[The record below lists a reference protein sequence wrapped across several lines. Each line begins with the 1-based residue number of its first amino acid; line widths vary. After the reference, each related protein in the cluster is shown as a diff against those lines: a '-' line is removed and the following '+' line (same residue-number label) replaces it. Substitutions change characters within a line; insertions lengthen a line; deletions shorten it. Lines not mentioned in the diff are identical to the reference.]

1 MNFEVAGDSASAIS
15 KGLLINLRLHKHCWT
30 CIMDHHHGKTRRKTY
45 GDGGGAAPNPM
56 VDGRKMEYQYH
67 RSLSQVGIGK
77 GSGRRLLP
85 ASYFSL
91 ESLLLLI
98 CLTASLLILPLILP
112 PLPPPPFLL
121 LLLPIGILLVL
132 MFLAFMPSNVRD
144 ITYTYV

>member
-1 MNFEVAGDSASAIS
+1 MSSGHTESGTKFSRSI
-15 KGLLINLRLHKHCWT
+15 INLQDRCSSN
-30 CIMDHHHGKTRRKTY
+30 IMDMRSRKLSVSSPSPHHHRVEKKK
-45 GDGGGAAPNPM
+45 
-56 VDGRKMEYQYH
+56 VEYQ
-67 RSLSQVGIGK
+67 RSLSQ
-77 GSGRRLLP
+77 GSGRKLFP

-121 LLLPIGILLVL
+121 LLLPIGILAVL
-132 MFLAFMPSNVRD
+132 MILAFMPANARD